1 MESVSVLI
9 SGIEYKI
16 RKVNQIYKDSIN
28 TVTLLRNKI
37 EEQEITINQQ
47 NIKIREL
54 QEKLENINISK
65 SIATRNEI
73 AEAKTKIGEL
83 VREIDKCI
91 GLLNK

>member
-16 RKVNQIYKDSIN
+16 RKLSELHRVAQHTI
-28 TVTLLRNKI
+28 TLLTKKI
-37 EEQEITINQQ
+37 EEQEININQQ
-47 NIKIREL
+47 TLIINEL
-54 QEKLENINISK
+54 QEKLENINITK
-65 SIATRNEI
+65 TIASRYEI
-73 AEAKTKIGEL
+73 AEAKSKIGEL